1 MISRLKR
8 SDVVAHGSL
17 VFGGVVAA
25 NIFNYLYYVL
35 LGRLA
40 SVEVYGEVTALA
52 SSMLLLGAPATVGQ
66 LIAAR
71 IAADLDARG
80 DRAAL
85 RRLADLV
92 TVRTLAA
99 GLVVIVLA
107 ALARDPIARF
117 LNLAD
122 GAPVVATA
130 AAAAMLFCAY
140 VQRGVLQGAHL
151 FKDFSA
157 SMTIEAI
164 ARVGIGIALVIP
176 FAATGALAGTAIGL
190 AVAVLFNLWRFRAHF
205 GRRRGRVP
213 VERAVLARIVTGVG
227 LGQLTLTV
235 LTFYDVPL
243 VKHAFDERS
252 AGLYAA
258 AALVGRA
265 VIAAVAFVPTIV
277 LPKVTSRV
285 AAGRSPLPLFF
296 SGLGLAAIVIAIAA
310 AAGLIAPRF
319 VVTLIAGRQAADAAP
334 LVLRYVAASGALS
347 LATVVAAYN
356 FGLHRYRFV
365 LPACAVACAEVVALA
380 FWHPTLAATVGV
392 LAVGHTCVFAATLY
406 GITDPVPR
414 AVLEDAD
421 EPPLAPAEPIG

>member
-1 MISRLKR
+1 MIDRVRR
-8 SDVVAHGSL
+8 SDVLRHGSL
-17 VFGGVVAA
+17 VFVGVVAA
-25 NIFNYLYYVL
+25 NVFNYLYYVL

-40 SVEVYGEVTALA
+40 NVEIYGEVTALA

-66 LIAAR
+66 LIVAR

-85 RRLADLV
+85 RRLADVV
-92 TVRTLAA
+92 TVRTLLA
-99 GLVVIVLA
+99 GAVVIVLA

-130 AAAAMLFCAY
+130 AAAAMLFCAF

-151 FKDFSA
+151 FEDFSA
-157 SMTIEAI
+157 SMTVEAI
-164 ARVGIGIALVIP
+164 ARVGLGLALLVP
-176 FAATGALAGTAIGL
+176 FGTTGALAGTAIGL
-190 AVAVLFNLWRFRAHF
+190 GVAVLFHLWRFQVRF
-205 GRRRGRVP
+205 GARRGPVP
-213 VERAVLARIVTGVG
+213 VERAVLWRIVSGVG

-243 VKHAFDERS
+243 VKHAFDARS

-265 VIAAVAFVPTIV
+265 VIAAVVFVPTIV
-277 LPKVTSRV
+277 LPKVTARV

-296 SGLGLAAIVIAIAA
+296 AGLGLAGLVVAIAA
-310 AAGLIAPRF
+310 VAGLVAPRF
-319 VVTLIAGRQAADAAP
+319 VVSLIAGRQAADAAP
-334 LVLRYVAASGALS
+334 LVVLYVAAGGALS

-356 FGLHRYRFV
+356 FGLHRYGFV
-365 LPACAVACAEVVALA
+365 VPACVVACAEVVALSL
-380 FWHPTLAATVGV
+380 WHPTLAATVGV
-392 LAVGHTCVFAATLY
+392 LAIGHTCVFVATLY
-406 GITDPVPR
+406 RITAPVPLG
-414 AVLEDAD
+414 ALDATEEQPLPAS
-421 EPPLAPAEPIG
+421 EPVG

>member
-1 MISRLKR
+1 MIARIRR
-8 SDVVAHGSL
+8 SDVLHHGSL
-17 VFGGVVAA
+17 VFSGVLGA
-25 NIFNYLYYVL
+25 NVFNYLFYVL

-40 SVEVYGEVTALA
+40 SVVVYGEVTALA
-52 SSMLLLGAPATVGQ
+52 SSMLLLGAPASVGQ
-66 LIAAR
+66 LIVAR

-85 RRLADLV
+85 RRLADIV
-92 TVRTLAA
+92 TARTLTA
-99 GLVVIVLA
+99 GLVIIALA
-107 ALARDPIARF
+107 ALARDPIAHF

-130 AAAAMLFCAY
+130 AAAAMLYCAY

-164 ARVGIGIALVIP
+164 ARVGIGIALVVP

-190 AVAVLFNLWRFRAHF
+190 GVAVLFHLWRFHVRF
-205 GRRRGRVP
+205 GPRRGRVAA
-213 VERAVLARIVTGVG
+213 ERDVLWRIVTGVG
-227 LGQLTLTV
+227 LGQLTLTA

-243 VKHAFDERS
+243 VKHAFDARS

-277 LPKVTSRV
+277 LPKVTARV
-285 AAGRSPLPLFF
+285 AEGRSPLPLFF
-296 SGLGLAAIVIAIAA
+296 SGLGLAALVVAIAVAA
-310 AAGLIAPRF
+310 AAIAPRF
-319 VVTLIAGRQAADAAP
+319 VVSLIAGRQAADAAP
-334 LVLRYVAASGALS
+334 LVLRYVAAGGALS
-347 LATVVAAYN
+347 LAGVVAAYN

-365 LPACAVACAEVVALA
+365 VPACVAACAEVVALA
-380 FWHPTLAATVGV
+380 SWHPTLAATVGV
-392 LAVGHTCVFAATLY
+392 LAIGHTCVFAATLY
-406 GITDPVPR
+406 GLIGKGP
-414 AVLEDAD
+414 AVTLRDAD
-421 EPPLAPAEPIG
+421 PESLPVVEPIG